1 MKTYAIG
8 DVHGEYDLL
17 EEMMTEIMSEIREK
31 DRIIFLGDYIDRGPK
46 SFETIEFLIDLQ
58 IKHKKTVCLLG
69 NHEEMLLNAIERGK
83 FDDVMLWQENGGF
96 VTVENYKK
104 LGYLKNM
111 DFHHEFPMA
120 HFLFLKSLR
129 TFYESANY
137 IFVHAGV
144 LNNPHTSGIDQLQDM
159 DPDIFLWTR
168 NEFFGSPHGM
178 WGKKIIYG
186 HTPWKTPKIS
196 EWSIGIDTGAALE
209 GGGTLTC
216 VVLPEE
222 RFIQKH
228 K

>member
-1 MKTYAIG
+1 MKIYAIG
-8 DVHGEYDLL
+8 DVHGELGLL
-17 EEMMTEIMSEIREK
+17 EEMMAEIMSEIREE

-58 IKHKKTVCLLG
+58 MKHKDTIYLLG

-83 FDDVMLWQENGGF
+83 FHDIMLWQENGGF
-96 VTVENYKK
+96 VTVENYQK

-129 TFYESANY
+129 LFYESANY

-144 LNNPHTSGIDQLQDM
+144 LNNSMTPGIDQLNEM

-168 NEFFGSPHGM
+168 AEFYANPHGM

-186 HTPWKTPKIS
+186 HTPRKIPEVL
-196 EWSIGIDTGAALE
+196 EWSIGIDTGAALKD
-209 GGGTLTC
+209 GGTLTC